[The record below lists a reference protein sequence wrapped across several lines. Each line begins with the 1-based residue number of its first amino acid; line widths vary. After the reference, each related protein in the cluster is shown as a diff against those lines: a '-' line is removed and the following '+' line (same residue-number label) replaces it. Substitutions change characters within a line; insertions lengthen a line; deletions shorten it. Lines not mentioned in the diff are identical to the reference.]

1 MTISAENK
9 DEEVSGRSS
18 GRNHEETRKHETADM
33 IASRSLSCVAHTKT
47 SARGLRYFLVA
58 TILLLSP
65 GLTSRTTG
73 QITTQQQTDETLAR
87 NAARKKS
94 TVHGRVIYE
103 DTRRPLRRVQVTI
116 YDPAAKSNTRHLVA
130 WTDGRGEFQIADVPA
145 GKYFVMVDAPGII
158 RSRPYDSKER
168 QRDMTSVTVDG
179 TSRSEV
185 IVRVKR
191 GGAIS
196 GRVTYADGDPAINA
210 SIRVLRKQEG
220 KWESVYV
227 GVGSND
233 RALTDERGVYR
244 VSGLLPGEYLVGAT
258 EEKWAIELTARD
270 EPAGGNLLNRALL
283 ATTYYDGAT
292 GLTGA
297 TVLTIQAGDEQK
309 DINIIL
315 AERPMHS
322 IAGTVTLKGN
332 TRPIARA
339 RMSLK
344 RKDESSAFA
353 SDLEDPVTNTDEQGR
368 FTFDEVQDGNH
379 TITITSP
386 RWFSRSD
393 DFPTASQVADAG
405 QRFVEK
411 TLEVTVAGADLA
423 DLVIE
428 VSSGS
433 RISGTVA
440 VEGGKPL
447 PRNVLVYAS
456 TEVRQGQASSPIR
469 VQADGTFTVEGVPSG
484 VTYLRT
490 SVPPDNQYYTK
501 SVTVGK
507 TDLLRGPLVVKE
519 DEDITKV
526 RIVISPDV
534 ALLSGRVLASDGKT
548 PQPGASVV
556 LISTDT
562 DQQRST
568 SARIFG
574 FTNADGSFRLS
585 GAPGE
590 YLAIVMRPGE
600 FIYELS
606 NDALRLRNP
615 KAQRLVLQAGENG
628 RVDIVPPSDN

>member
-1 MTISAENK
+1 
-9 DEEVSGRSS
+9 
-18 GRNHEETRKHETADM
+18 
-33 IASRSLSCVAHTKT
+33 
-47 SARGLRYFLVA
+47 LRYFLVA
-58 TILLLSP
+58 TILLLAP
-65 GLTSRTTG
+65 GLTSGTAA
-73 QITTQQQTDETLAR
+73 QITARQQTDEALAR
-87 NAARKKS
+87 NAMQKKS

-103 DTRRPLRRVQVTI
+103 DTRRPLRRVEVRI
-116 YDPAAKSNTRHLVA
+116 YDPAARSKTRHLMT
-130 WTDGRGEFQIADVPA
+130 WTNGRGEFQIADVPA
-145 GKYFVMVDAPGII
+145 GKYFVVVNAPGII
-158 RSRPYDSKER
+158 ISSPYNSEE
-168 QRDMTSVTVDG
+168 QRDITSVTVDG

-196 GRVTYADGDPAINA
+196 GRVTYADSDPAINA

-220 KWESVYV
+220 KWTPVSV

-270 EPAGGNLLNRALL
+270 EPNGSNLLNRALL

-292 GLTGA
+292 SLTGA
-297 TVLTIQAGDEQK
+297 TVLSIQAGDEQK

-315 AERPMHS
+315 AERPVHS
-322 IAGTVTLKGN
+322 ISGTVTLKDN
-332 TRPIARA
+332 TSPIARA
-339 RMSLK
+339 RISLK

-353 SDLEDPVTNTDEQGR
+353 SDLEDPVTNTNEQGR
-368 FTFDEVQDGNH
+368 FTFDEVEDGNY

-393 DFPTASQVADAG
+393 DFPTASQVANAG
-405 QRFVEK
+405 QRFVGK

-428 VSSGS
+428 VASGS

-447 PRNVLVYAS
+447 PHNVLVYAA
-456 TEVRQGQASSPIR
+456 TEVRQRQASSPIR
-469 VQADGTFTVEGVPSG
+469 VQVDGTFTIEGVPSG

-501 SVTVGK
+501 SVIVGK

-534 ALLSGRVLASDGKT
+534 ARLSGRVLAADGKT

-562 DQQRST
+562 DQQKST

-574 FTNADGSFRLS
+574 FANADGGFRLI

-600 FIYELS
+600 FVYELS

-615 KAQRLVLQAGENG
+615 KAQRLVLQAGEND
-628 RVDIVPPSDN
+628 RVDIVAPSEK

>member
-233 RALTDERGVYR
+233 RALADERGVYR

-332 TRPIARA
+332 TQPIVRA
-339 RMSLK
+339 RLSLK
-344 RKDESSAFA
+344 RKDETAPA

-368 FTFDEVQDGNH
+368 FTFDEVQDGNYA
-379 TITITSP
+379 ITITP
-386 RWFSRSD
+386 PQWYSRSGD
-393 DFPTASQVADAG
+393 APTASQVANAG
-405 QRFVEK
+405 QRFVGK

-484 VTYLRT
+484 VTHLRT

-568 SARIFG
+568 NARIFG

-600 FIYELS
+600 FVYELS

-615 KAQRLVLQAGENG
+615 KAQRLVLQAGEND
-628 RVDIVPPSDN
+628 RVDIVAPSDK